1 MQIVGALSGEEI
13 TMYGFSI
20 TFVTE
25 VTMGKER
32 VG

>member
-1 MQIVGALSGEEI
+1 MQIVRTLSGEEI

-20 TFVTE
+20 IFVTE
-25 VTMGKER
+25 VTLGKER